1 MTTLET
7 TAHVADDRRMVL
19 QLPDDVSP
27 GEHRV
32 RVEIDP
38 VKNGDHDVEPTE
50 QSLLRRRGHVLVYDG
65 EIAEDFDILRLIEQ
79 DRDDRMRMILGDFN
93 PSEADE

>member
-7 TAHVADDRRMVL
+7 TALVADDRRMVL
-19 QLPDDVSP
+19 QLPANVSP

-38 VKNGDHDVEPTE
+38 DTNGGDDADQTA
-50 QSLLRRRGHVLVYDG
+50 QSLLRRRGHVLVFDG
-65 EIAEDFDILRLIEQ
+65 ELLDEIDIRREIER
-79 DRDDRMRMILGDFN
+79 DRDDRMRMILGDCA
-93 PSEADE
+93 PSEDGE